1 MRYYTDKNKLDYFIF
16 DTTSSASFNFII
28 VEKDNLKSFENDF
41 ELISVPGRNGDLI
54 IPNNRKKNKEINI
67 EAYIDLEGLKRDAK
81 TISAEI
87 INWLQGE
94 LKYKKLTFSDDL
106 TNYMAIVPGEIEIYE
121 EVESLLN
128 VKFKFSC
135 KEVNIND
142 NSL

>member
-1 MRYYTDKNKLDYFIF
+1 MRYYVDKNKLDYFIF

-54 IPNNRKKNKEINI
+54 ISNNRKKNKEINI